1 MRAASLVAALIALVA
16 GCAPPPPADLVVTLS
31 QPSAPADG
39 LSRVAVTA
47 SAPWLGSASVVSFAL
62 AGPGLLSS
70 TQVRVQDGV
79 AAAAVFA
86 PFESELSAGAAAGA
100 VSATVSATVLVDAQ
114 PVSASAAIEFT
125 VPEDGAPVLLAR
137 ATPDRVR
144 AGSADRITLVIEGRR
159 LTDAVVALD
168 DDSDAV
174 ELPQSLPLEQRGAL
188 FVGEVTIAAP
198 PTPATVEVRVSGG
211 GAPPAVVAL
220 RFFGDGEAG
229 FDLNGTFAQVS
240 YSVVEIGGLI
250 FLNPDPQCVQAP
262 SLALV
267 RVEQSGMDLITT
279 AEICDMKMPD
289 VQVHILG
296 TSRSH
301 VDPSFIRAM
310 NDAGSE
316 VLEATLAPDGS
327 FSPDVAA
334 FAPSVLGA
342 ELDDPSGPLPTA
354 PDDPRVRD
362 ADGDGH
368 PGVTVHNSTQGDQ
381 YTVSRS
387 RLVALDGHVRD
398 SDAIDA
404 VQSAQT
410 DSVILNGDNGG
421 LSPVITPMP
430 SPSHLR
436 RVDGR
441 NGAPDIAQRDGDAT
455 SISCADVR
463 AYAAELMAA
472 APPPNTATACQ

>member
-1 MRAASLVAALIALVA
+1 MRTSLLVA
-16 GCAPPPPADLVVTLS
+16 GIVVAVAACAPAPSAALDLTLS
-31 QPSAPADG
+31 AASAPADG

-47 SAPWLGSASVVSFAL
+47 QVHGLGPAAVVSFAL

-70 TQVRVQDGV
+70 TQVRVDDGV
-79 AAAAVFA
+79 AAVDIFA
-86 PFESELSAGAAAGA
+86 PFEEELSAGAA
-100 VSATVSATVLVDAQ
+100 VATITATTIVEELPVAVDA
-114 PVSASAAIEFT
+114 ALEFT
-125 VPEDGAPVLLAR
+125 IPEDGAPRLLAR

-144 AGSADRITLVIEGRR
+144 AGSAEPMLLVIEGRR

-168 DDSDAV
+168 DDNDAV
-174 ELPQSLPLEQRGAL
+174 ELPQTLRLEQRGAV
-188 FVGEVTIAAP
+188 FIGELSITP
-198 PTPATVEVRVSGG
+198 PAEPATVEVRVSGG
-211 GAPPAVVAL
+211 GAPPAVVTL
-220 RFFGDGEAG
+220 RFYGDGEAS

-262 SLALV
+262 SLSLV
-267 RVEQSGMDLITT
+267 RVEQAGMEMTTT
-279 AEICDMKMPD
+279 AEVCDMRMPD
-289 VQVHILG
+289 VEVHFVG
-296 TSRSH
+296 TSHSH
-301 VDPSFIRAM
+301 VDPSFIRAI
-310 NDAGSE
+310 NDAGVEALSAE
-316 VLEATLAPDGS
+316 VAVDGTFAPA
-327 FSPDVAA
+327 VAA
-334 FAPSVLGA
+334 LPPSVLGA
-342 ELDDPSGPLPTA
+342 VLSDPSGPLPT
-354 PDDPRVRD
+354 DPADPQVRD

-387 RLVALDGHVRD
+387 RLLALNGQVID
-398 SDAIDA
+398 SDTIDA
-404 VQSAQT
+404 VQAALT

-430 SPSHLR
+430 SPTHLR

-441 NGAPDIAQRDGDAT
+441 NGAPNIAQRDGDAS